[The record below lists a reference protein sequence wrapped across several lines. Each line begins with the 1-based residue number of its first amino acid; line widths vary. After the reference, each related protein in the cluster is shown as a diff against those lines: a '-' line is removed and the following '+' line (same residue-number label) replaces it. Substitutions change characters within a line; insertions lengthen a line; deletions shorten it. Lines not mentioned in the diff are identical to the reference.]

1 MIDEAIVENE
11 KLLLE
16 YEQERDDLLKECG
29 NWLHNSV
36 PISKDEDAD
45 NRTERT
51 FGDVNK
57 RKKYSHVDL
66 IHMIGGADLERGT
79 VTAGGRGYYLM
90 GPAVCLQ
97 V

>member
-1 MIDEAIVENE
+1 MHQ
-11 KLLLE
+11 LLRL
-16 YEQERDDLLKECG
+16 Q
-29 NWLHNSV
+29 
-36 PISKDEDAD
+36 DAD

-51 FGDVNK
+51 FGDITQ
-57 RKKYSHVDL
+57 RTKYSHVDL

-97 V
+97 VNVE

>member
-1 MIDEAIVENE
+1 MMHQ
-11 KLLLE
+11 LLRL
-16 YEQERDDLLKECG
+16 Q
-29 NWLHNSV
+29 
-36 PISKDEDAD
+36 DAD

-51 FGDVNK
+51 FGDITQ

-90 GPAVCLQ
+90 GPANLDFISSESESSSP
-97 V
+97 